1 VASVITSVNQV
12 RDPSSY
18 LVVLFIS
25 SEPAAAAASAYAYGS
40 ILHVNFLAW
49 VRAALLGS
57 MQYAHC
63 TPTPGMFHYSH
74 PHTLQVFS
82 MKLKLKD
89 DNAGG
94 FEFPLSVYGL
104 VGVRDSLDF
113 RRNMLFGCD
122 WINAQELTQNVRS
135 TFHKIDLLF

>member
-1 VASVITSVNQV
+1 VT
-12 RDPSSY
+12 PPLTWWFY
-18 LVVLFIS
+18 LFPQNLLLLLLMRTDL
-25 SEPAAAAASAYAYGS
+25 
-40 ILHVNFLAW
+40 LHVNFLAW

-63 TPTPGMFHYSH
+63 TPIPGMFHCSH
-74 PHTLQVFS
+74 PYTLQVFS
-82 MKLKLKD
+82 MKLKLTD

-113 RRNMLFGCD
+113 RRNVLFGCD

-135 TFHKIDLLF
+135 ILHKIDLLF